1 MLYVRTGVGEKCS
14 CTTGTVS
21 GDRNDKTPSGQF
33 RRLHVYFGRAPRTP
47 LEIANNGRVLMV
59 RPRNSANNRNDWGP
73 VSGGGLRTNDR
84 VAEKQS
90 RTDRSHSDTA
100 LDGRTSR
107 NGFVKSIF
115 KLAFRFEP
123 PSGRREEKEI
133 VRARPLGRRRKTK
146 KYREKLTAT
155 NP

>member
-1 MLYVRTGVGEKCS
+1 MSGFPRLWVLAAWYDDTILYLRTGVGEKCS

-21 GDRNDKTPSGQF
+21 GDQNDKTPSGQF
-33 RRLHVYFGRAPRTP
+33 RRLHTSISDVPFERTP

-73 VSGGGLRTNDR
+73 VSDVDCKRSRRRKTAPCY
-84 VAEKQS
+84 V
-90 RTDRSHSDTA
+90 RTDRSYSDTA

-115 KLAFRFEP
+115 KLAFGFE
-123 PSGRREEKEI
+123 
-133 VRARPLGRRRKTK
+133 RP
-146 KYREKLTAT
+146 
-155 NP
+155 